1 MWKVLLML
9 EFNTTSQTLEQIFH
23 DWIDFLVQSGQVKRE
38 NINYKLLTQA
48 IVELELQAY
57 LDRGGKLH

>member
-1 MWKVLLML
+1 ML
-9 EFNTTSQTLEQIFH
+9 EFNTTSQTLEQIFY

>member
-1 MWKVLLML
+1 MY
-9 EFNTTSQTLEQIFH
+9 EFATTSQSLERIFH
-23 DWIDFLVQSGQVKRE
+23 EWIDFLIQTGQVRKE

-57 LDRGGKLH
+57 LNNGGKLH

>member
-1 MWKVLLML
+1 ML
-9 EFNTTSQTLEQIFH
+9 DFNTTSHSLQQIFH
-23 DWIDFLVQSGQVKRE
+23 DWIDFLIQTGQVKRE

-48 IVELELQAY
+48 IVELELQTY